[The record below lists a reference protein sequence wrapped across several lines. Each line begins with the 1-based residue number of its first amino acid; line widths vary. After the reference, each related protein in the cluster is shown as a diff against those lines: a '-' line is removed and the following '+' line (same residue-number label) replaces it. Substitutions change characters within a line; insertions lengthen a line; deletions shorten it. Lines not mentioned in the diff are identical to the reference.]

1 MTILSGEGDVDSAL
15 RMHEI
20 FRYPGRDK
28 SKPQFGDHR
37 NILIVTHGGDRYVSL
52 DAGINPIAT
61 VGAQEG
67 GRCPAILIRSSPWKA
82 GSATTPWHD
91 VFDLDH
97 GHVRYFGDHKA
108 TTTVPLGQTRG
119 NAALYR
125 ELQFHRGATKSDRI
139 RATPLIVFRTVTVSG
154 AQQGYLEF
162 CGFGLLERAELIVQW
177 DEREKRSYPNY
188 VFDIAVLDLGA
199 ENEQLNWAW
208 INARRDPTRTQDDLL
223 RLAPDSWRTWVR
235 EGDAVLPKI
244 RRQVARSRLMSARE
258 QLPDPSTPEH
268 RVLQAIYKSFDGRK
282 ASFEALAS
290 SVAGRVIGAGVGRYT
305 PGWLTSP
312 TGDRGIDFVGK
323 LDAGSEDSS
332 THLVVLG
339 QAKCIK
345 PSSSVSAEQ
354 LSRVVARLKRGWIGA
369 YVTTGTYS
377 RPAQLEMIEDD
388 YPVVLIHGLR
398 LSREVRLMAYENYGG
413 NVEHLL
419 RESAATHPQLI
430 AHRRP
435 EEILMM

>member
-1 MTILSGEGDVDSAL
+1 METLL

-20 FRYPGRDK
+20 LRYPREDK
-28 SKPQFGDHR
+28 YRAVFDDYR
-37 NILIVTHGGDRYVSL
+37 NILVVTHGGDRFVSL
-52 DAGINPIAT
+52 DAGINPIAGI
-61 VGAQEG
+61 VAQERS
-67 GRCPAILIRSSPWKA
+67 RCPAILIRSSPWKA

-97 GHVRYFGDHKA
+97 GHVRYYGDHKA
-108 TTTVPLGQTRG
+108 TTSVPLGQTRG
-119 NAALYR
+119 NSALLA
-125 ELQFHRGATKSDRI
+125 ELPCHRGATQGDRL
-139 RATPLIVFRTVTVSG
+139 RATPLAVFRAVTVDG
-154 AQQGYLEF
+154 VPKGYLEF
-162 CGFGLLERAELIVQW
+162 CGLGLLERAELVVQW
-177 DEREKRSYPNY
+177 DDRERRSYPNY
-188 VFDIAVLDLGA
+188 VFDIAILDLGS
-199 ENEQLNWAW
+199 ESEQLDWAW
-208 INARRDPTRTQDDLL
+208 VNARRDSALSDSDTA
-223 RLAPDSWRTWVR
+223 RLAPESWRTWVR
-235 EGDAVLPKI
+235 DGDTALPRI

-268 RVLQAIYKSFDGRK
+268 RVLEAVYRSFDGKK

-290 SVAGRVIGAGVGRYT
+290 TVAGRVIDAGSGRYT

-312 TGDRGIDFVGK
+312 TGDRGIDFVGR
-323 LDAGSEDSS
+323 LDAGSEEST

-388 YPVVLIHGLR
+388 YPVVLVHGLR
-398 LSREVRLMAYENYGG
+398 LSREVRMMAYENYGG
-413 NVEHLL
+413 NVDALL
-419 RESAATHPQLI
+419 RESAEAHPGLI

-435 EEILMM
+435 EEVLAL